1 MIPAACYLLTAD
13 AVASE
18 WAPMMFPPCDCAAID
33 VTMSIHTTTI
43 SVDKVNH
50 VISQETESVLE
61 SEGHRTPQKA
71 VWREWASQPSSST
84 RAKIAL
90 KPWPQRFSG
99 HPRTQ
104 NAKTVAIGLGVR
116 ASGLRSHLPWRCV
129 HNKHETG
136 KFKNLHNIG
145 SSHFL
150 LCAHARVC
158 VCVSR
163 GKPSAT
169 VLVNV
174 HASKDAVTVLR
185 RWCV

>member
-1 MIPAACYLLTAD
+1 MLSRKKLNRSWKAKAIELL
-13 AVASE
+13 
-18 WAPMMFPPCDCAAID
+18 
-33 VTMSIHTTTI
+33 
-43 SVDKVNH
+43 KK
-50 VISQETESVLE
+50 QYGES
-61 SEGHRTPQKA
+61 GHLSRPLRRGQ
-71 VWREWASQPSSST
+71 
-84 RAKIAL
+84 KIAL

-99 HPRTQ
+99 HPQTQ

-158 VCVSR
+158 VCVSWKTICYCIGQR
-163 GKPSAT
+163 ACFKRCSHGIKKVVRLRPTNVNTVQILEAT
-169 VLVNV
+169 EVSRTHVV
-174 HASKDAVTVLR
+174 ERSKMS
-185 RWCV
+185 